1 MTISTRFKCPFV
13 TICHLSSLTT
23 LACKSVFSQSM
34 LEIFLFEKDYKYIFK
49 KLKNHWPNN

>member
-23 LACKSVFSQSM
+23 LACKSVFSLSM
-34 LEIFLFEKDYKYIFK
+34 IENIFVKKDYLINKYIFK
-49 KLKNHWPNN
+49 K